1 MTAIIR
7 TVNTKTRT
15 RKKTRTRARTR
26 TKTGRRTRARTGTG
40 QGSVQGTV
48 AVVVIETT
56 AEIGTIVDV
65 DPPVAL
71 IGIAI
76 EAWEEIECG
85 VIVQGIVDGGE
96 TEVDGT
102 WEEGDMTEEG
112 GGGIETGL
120 GIGEIEKETTCAGG
134 VGRSLCDVMH

>member
-1 MTAIIR
+1 MQ
-7 TVNTKTRT
+7 
-15 RKKTRTRARTR
+15 
-26 TKTGRRTRARTGTG
+26 GT
-40 QGSVQGTV
+40 VQGTV

-112 GGGIETGL
+112 GGGFETGL